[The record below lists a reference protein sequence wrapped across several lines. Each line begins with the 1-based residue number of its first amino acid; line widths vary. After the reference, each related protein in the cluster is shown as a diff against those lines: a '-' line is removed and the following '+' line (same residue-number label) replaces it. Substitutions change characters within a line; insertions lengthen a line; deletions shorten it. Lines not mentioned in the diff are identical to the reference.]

1 MIMFKILFSSIYS
14 LTHAEY
20 SFPKEPYFGE
30 GGHDIIIHY
39 L

>member
-1 MIMFKILFSSIYS
+1 MYL

-30 GGHDIIIHY
+30 GGHNIIIHY